1 MKKRK
6 TPMRKCVVTN
16 ERMPKKALIR
26 VVRSPNGTV
35 EIDPTGKANGRGAY
49 VSRDKN
55 AIKKAKKTGVLNRH
69 LSCDV
74 PDDIYERML
83 GLVSDDS

>member
-6 TPMRKCVVTN
+6 TPMRKCIVTH

-35 EIDPTGKANGRGAY
+35 DIDLTGKANGRGAY
-49 VSRDKN
+49 VSRDKTV
-55 AIKKAKKTGVLNRH
+55 IKKAKKTGVLSRH

-74 PDDIYERML
+74 SDDIYQRLL